1 MTIGAR
7 RGRPEA
13 AEVIWRWRERPGL
26 ERERVARLRRG
37 GIVRAVIAAAIG
49 AALIAFDRTI
59 VGSIA
64 LSIATITLALALASP
79 GKGYAALERG
89 IDRLAAIVGKVVA
102 YLLLAPVFYL
112 FFVPF
117 RALAR
122 RGRRDRLMRE
132 LERDR
137 ASYWQKRDPAQ
148 DPRLERPY

>member
-1 MTIGAR
+1 MTGPR
-7 RGRPEA
+7 HGRPQA

-26 ERERVARLRRG
+26 ERERIARLRKG
-37 GIVRAVIAAAIG
+37 GIVRAGLAAVIG
-49 AALIAFDRTI
+49 TSLMFFDRTI
-59 VGSIA
+59 MGSIA
-64 LSIATITLALALASP
+64 LTIAAITLVLALASP
-79 GKGYAALERG
+79 AGAYAKLERG
-89 IDRLAAIVGKVVA
+89 IDRIGAIVGKIVA

-132 LERDR
+132 LERER
-137 ASYWQKRDPAQ
+137 ASYWQKRDPDE